1 MLALLAVV
9 LAAAPAPPARLACL
23 ARYYA
28 LAPVQI
34 DGGWAGQLPD
44 GTLLPWNDGRTKSP
58 EERGLA
64 PDLHDLF
71 AEPYPRGAIRP
82 ITTVDSDPG
91 RIRVDALFF
100 ATYGASA
107 KEIEAKLVPIDFLGE
122 RIRVHRKIAPR
133 FLAVARR
140 LAPLVKQNPSLQPF
154 LRKLGGTFNWR
165 HIAGLDKFSA
175 HSFGIS
181 LDLNVARSAYWR
193 WAKPAEPVTW
203 RNRLPQAVV
212 DAFEAEGFIWGG
224 RWYHYDTMHFEYRPE
239 LVEPDCE

>member
-1 MLALLAVV
+1 MLALLAAI

-28 LAPVQI
+28 VTPVQV

-44 GTLLPWNDGRTKSP
+44 GTRIPWDDGRTKTA
-58 EERGLA
+58 EERWLS

-71 AEPYPRGAIRP
+71 AEPYPRGPIAP
-82 ITTVDSDPG
+82 ITTVDADPG
-91 RIRVDALFF
+91 RIRVDALLF

-107 KEIEAKLVPIDFLGE
+107 RQIEANLVPIDFLGQ
-122 RIRVHRKIAPR
+122 RIRVHRKLAPR
-133 FLAVARR
+133 FRAVARR
-140 LAPLVKQNPSLQPF
+140 LAAVVARDPKVRPF
-154 LRKLGGTFNWR
+154 LQHLGGTFNWR
-165 HIAGLDKFSA
+165 RIAGTDQLSM
-175 HSFGIS
+175 HSFGVS

-203 RNRLPQAVV
+203 RNQLPASVV
-212 DAFEAEGFIWGG
+212 EAFEAEGFIWGG

-239 LVEPDCE
+239 LVNPDCR